1 MSGGGYYSKCSVS
14 RPVEW
19 VKGKTVGSGSF
30 GSVHLAMN
38 KATGGLFVVKS
49 AESEAG
55 LQFLES
61 EAEILESL
69 DSPHVVKCIGKEMCG
84 SGKKLNLFI
93 EYMAGGSL
101 ADVTEQFGGK
111 LDEMVIRLYTRE
123 IVLGLKYLHENGIVH
138 SDLKCRNVLLSSS
151 GDVKLADFGCSK
163 RVKQHSAAGI
173 AGSPLWMAPEMIQ
186 GGGLDCASDIWS
198 LGCTIIEMATGNLPW
213 AGKISN
219 PMAAVLRI
227 ACSDDRPNFPSH
239 FSQQGL
245 DFLEKCLER
254 DPKKRWTAEQLLHH
268 PFVLAKNLG
277 NNNSSFVAAEKYA
290 ASSPASVLDKSIF
303 PETDYSDESSSDEED
318 EEEDSPVPKPSGN
331 RFFPFSMLCENK
343 IGVSEQQLRFGEQW
357 SGSEEEWITVRT
369 TS

>member
-1 MSGGGYYSKCSVS
+1 MSGGYYSKCSCS

-49 AESEAG
+49 AESDSG

-84 SGKKLNLFI
+84 GKKLNLFI

-101 ADVTEQFGGK
+101 ADVTQQFGGK

-123 IVLGLKYLHENGIVH
+123 ILLGLKYLHENGIVH

-163 RVKQHSAAGI
+163 RVKKHPNPIPLAGV
-173 AGSPLWMAPEMIQ
+173 AGSPLWMAPETLRNQ
-186 GGGLDCASDIWS
+186 GGLDCASDIWS

-219 PMAAVLRI
+219 PVSAVLRI
-227 ACSDDRPNFPSH
+227 ACSEDRPNFPSH
-239 FSQQGL
+239 FSQEGL

-254 DPKKRWTAEQLLHH
+254 DPRKRWKAEELLHH
-268 PFVLAKNLG
+268 PFVNPE
-277 NNNSSFVAAEKYA
+277 SEEFA
-290 ASSPASVLDKSIF
+290 ASSPASVLDRSIF
-303 PETDYSDESSSDEED
+303 PETDYSDESDEED
-318 EEEDSPVPKPSGN
+318 ETPLRSPVPKPTTN
-331 RFFPFSMLCENK
+331 RFFPFSILCENK
-343 IGVSEQQLRFGEQW
+343 FGVSEQHPRFGEHW
-357 SGSEEEWITVRT
+357 STSEEWITVRT
-369 TS
+369 S